1 VKKETEVHKAIMDD
15 MGHRG
20 QQVYQ
25 AYQVLQECQGKRV
38 TMDYQEAK
46 ENKDHRDLRYTVR
59 ESIFQYGDF
68 QVAQVTVA

>member
-1 VKKETEVHKAIMDD
+1 MLNII
-15 MGHRG
+15 
-20 QQVYQ
+20 
-25 AYQVLQECQGKRV
+25 RV